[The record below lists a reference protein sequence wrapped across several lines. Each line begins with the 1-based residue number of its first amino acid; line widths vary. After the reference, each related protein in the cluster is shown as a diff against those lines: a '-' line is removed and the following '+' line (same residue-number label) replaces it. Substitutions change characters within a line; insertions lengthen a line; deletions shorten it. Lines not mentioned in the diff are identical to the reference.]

1 MEFCMKSLQPLF
13 PYIKAYRWKMLLVI
27 FSALVMTGTS
37 LVSPLIIRALI
48 RDLESPNQLSTIQVF
63 AIILFGLYLLRA
75 AGQYVKNYHAH
86 IVAWNIVS
94 DVQAAVYEH
103 LQTLTP
109 RFYTSRQSGEL
120 VSRLT
125 SDTRDIEPILAH
137 AIPDA
142 IVYSTMIFGVYA
154 VLFFLNATLALL
166 VLIPLPFLIYMVR
179 RFVSGEHQG
188 FVQASQRMG
197 QFHAKVQDNIS
208 GMREIQ
214 IFTQESRE
222 GQQVRQLAKA
232 ATDIRLDALRL
243 QALVPSMVEL
253 AAGVGTFL
261 IIGLGGQMAM
271 EGKMPVEDLVAFV
284 LYLGLLYEPIR
295 ILAYTN
301 EGLQTSLAGAQRIA
315 ELLTTQPDIKGL
327 DNSEEPQKLEG
338 AVKFKNIHFGYSNDM
353 PILKDISLSVAA
365 GQTMALVGPT
375 GAGKTT
381 LTSLLAR
388 FYDPQQ
394 GKVELDGIDIRE
406 LSLQS
411 VRRNISMVLQ
421 DVFLFNGTVRENI
434 RFSKPNA
441 SDEEVVQAATIARAH
456 DFIMSLPKGYDT
468 PIGERGLKLSGGQKQ
483 RLAIAR
489 AVLKDAPILILDEA
503 TSAVDSKTEADIQE
517 ALSDLMKGRTSI
529 VIAHRLSTVRN
540 ADLIAV
546 IDDGEVR
553 EAGKH
558 DELIAFSGLYRKLYE
573 TQFKTAS

>member
-1 MEFCMKSLQPLF
+1 MKSLRPLF
-13 PYIKAYRWKMLLVI
+13 SYIKPYRWKMLLVI
-27 FSALVMTGTS
+27 LSALVMTSTT
-37 LVSPLIIRALI
+37 LISPLIIREVI
-48 RDLESPNQLSTIQVF
+48 RDLRIPGQLPAIQGF
-63 AIILFGLYLLRA
+63 ALTLFVLFLLRA
-75 AGQYVKNYHAH
+75 AGQYAKNYMAH

-109 RFYTSRQSGEL
+109 RFYTNRQTGEL
-120 VSRLT
+120 VSRVT

-137 AIPDA
+137 SIPDA
-142 IVYSTMIFGVYA
+142 IVYSTLIIGVYL
-154 VLFFLNATLALL
+154 VLFVLNPTLALF
-166 VLIPLPFLIYMVR
+166 VLLPTPFLVYIVR

-188 FVQASQRMG
+188 FIRALQSLG
-197 QFHAKVQDNIS
+197 LFHAKVQDNLS

-214 IFTQESRE
+214 IFAQEQRE
-222 GQQVRQLAKA
+222 AQQVRQLAKA
-232 ATDIRLDALRL
+232 STDERLIALKL
-243 QALVPSMVEL
+243 QALIPSAVEL
-253 AAGVGTFL
+253 AAGVGTL
-261 IIGLGGQMAM
+261 LVIGFGGQLAL
-271 EGKMPVEDLVAFV
+271 EGKLPVEDLLAFI

-315 ELLTTQPDIKGL
+315 ELLGTETDIADSSGITA
-327 DNSEEPQKLEG
+327 PQKLEG
-338 AVKFKNIHFGYSNDM
+338 AVKFEHLHFGYSNET
-353 PILKDISLSVAA
+353 PVLKDISLSIAP

-406 LSLQS
+406 LPLKSL
-411 VRRNISMVLQ
+411 RHNISMVLQ
-421 DVFLFNGTVRENI
+421 DVFLFSGTVRENI
-434 RFSKPNA
+434 RFSKPDA
-441 SDEEVVQAATIARAH
+441 SDEEVVQAARIARAH

-468 PIGERGLKLSGGQKQ
+468 QIGERGLKLSGGQKQ

-503 TSAVDSKTEADIQE
+503 TSSVDVQTEADIQE
-517 ALSDLMKGRTSI
+517 ALLSLMKGRTSI

-546 IDDGEVR
+546 IDEGQVR

-558 DELIAFSGLYRKLYE
+558 DELIAFSGMYRSLYE

>member
-1 MEFCMKSLQPLF
+1 MKSLHPLF
-13 PYIKAYRWKMLLVI
+13 RYIKPYRWKMLLVI
-27 FSALVMTGTS
+27 LSALVMTATT
-37 LVSPLIIRALI
+37 LVSPLIIRELV
-48 RDLESPNQLSTIQVF
+48 RDLQTPRQLAAIQVF
-63 AIILFGLYLLRA
+63 AMILFSLYLLRA

-86 IVAWNIVS
+86 IIAWNIVS

-109 RFYTSRQSGEL
+109 RFYTNRQTGEL

-125 SDTRDIEPILAH
+125 SDTREIEPILAH
-137 AIPDA
+137 SIPDA
-142 IVYSTMIFGVYA
+142 IVYSTLILGVYI
-154 VLFFLNATLALL
+154 VLFVLNPTLALL
-166 VLIPLPFLIYMVR
+166 VLLPIPFLVYIVR
-179 RFVSGEHQG
+179 YFVSGEHQG
-188 FVQASQRMG
+188 FVRALQSLG
-197 QFHAKVQDNIS
+197 LFHAKVQDNIS

-222 GQQVRQLAKA
+222 GQQVRQLAKN
-232 ATDIRLDALRL
+232 ATDERLMALKL
-243 QALVPSMVEL
+243 QALVPSVVEL
-253 AAGVGTFL
+253 AAGLGTFL
-261 IIGLGGQMAM
+261 VIGFGGQLAL
-271 EGKMPVEDLVAFV
+271 EGKMPVEDLIAFI

-315 ELLTTQPDIKGL
+315 ELLSTEPDIADAARTL
-327 DNSEEPQKLEG
+327 EPQKLEG
-338 AVKFKNIHFGYSNDM
+338 AVKFEHIHFAYNHDA
-353 PILKDISLSVAA
+353 PVLKDISLSVSA

-406 LSLQS
+406 LPLSSL
-411 VRRNISMVLQ
+411 RHNISMVLQ
-421 DVFLFNGTVRENI
+421 DVFLFSGTVRENI
-434 RFSKPNA
+434 RFGKPDA
-441 SDEEVVQAATIARAH
+441 SDEDVIRAATIARAH
-456 DFIMSLPKGYDT
+456 EFIMALPKGYDT
-468 PIGERGLKLSGGQKQ
+468 QIGERGLKLSGGQKQ

-503 TSAVDSKTEADIQE
+503 TSSVDTKTEADIQD

-546 IDDGEVR
+546 IDEGEVR

-558 DELIAFSGLYRKLYE
+558 DELIAFSGLYRSLYE